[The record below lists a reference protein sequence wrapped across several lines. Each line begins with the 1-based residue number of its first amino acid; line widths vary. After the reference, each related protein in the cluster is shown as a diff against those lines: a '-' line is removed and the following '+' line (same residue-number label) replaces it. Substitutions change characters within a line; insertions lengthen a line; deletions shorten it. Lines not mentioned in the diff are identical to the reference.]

1 MVCDMGVS
9 GMWRQVVCGG
19 QWYVVVSVVWGQW
32 YGISTVCGVSGL
44 SRSVVVCEING
55 EVRQ

>member
-1 MVCDMGVS
+1 MTWGS
-9 GMWRQVVCGG
+9 VVCGG
-19 QWYVVVSVVWGQW
+19 KWYVVVSVVWGQW

-55 EVRQ
+55 EGGQ